1 MTGSTVRTFRREKI
15 IILAAWFAGLIGVRV
30 LMASLLALEGTWVAT
45 IGSVGII
52 FAIFYVALKY
62 TPLSKYAQTVNSALL
77 SWFSKRYILAGAVS
91 SMVVLSSLIFFA
103 EFGYF
108 YYSDALVRFE
118 QFRHVSDSDNS
129 FESVQRLFASPP
141 ENVLAGSREQ
151 YGIVG
156 TMSILVASVDKS
168 LGGYYV
174 KAVSFILAEDI
185 EVLIF
190 IILIRR
196 SAGRG
201 LFQSG
206 KGKLQER
213 KLNEYNNRT

>member
-1 MTGSTVRTFRREKI
+1 MTDSAVRTFRKEKI
-15 IILAAWFAGLIGVRV
+15 IILAVWFAGLIGVRL
-30 LMASLLALEGTWVAT
+30 LMASLLALEGAWVAT

-52 FAIFYVALKY
+52 FAIFYVSLKY

-77 SWFSKRYILAGAVS
+77 SWFSKRYILGGAVS

-103 EFGYF
+103 EFGYL
-108 YYSDALVRFE
+108 YYSDALVTFE
-118 QFRHVSDSDNS
+118 QFQDINDNDNPS
-129 FESVQRLFASPP
+129 EVVQRLFSSPP
-141 ENVLAGSREQ
+141 KNVLAGSQEQ

-156 TMSILVASVDKS
+156 TLSILVASVDKS

-174 KAVSFILAEDI
+174 KAVSFLLAEDI

-190 IILIRR
+190 IILVRR

-201 LFQSG
+201 LFQSSR
-206 KGKLQER
+206 GKLKER
-213 KLNEYNNRT
+213 KLNEYNNRI